1 MNSVNNKWIIWTI
14 FGSSLFSIATPGIAI
29 IPTILSLILALKFI
43 ITDKKILP
51 DVLQF
56 QKEFNNIKSLRKS
69 KENLN
74 IELES
79 LEENLQGKKS
89 ELKEVQSLL
98 NETELEYDYKLIYP
112 FDLDIL
118 DSLEINNLIE
128 KLTLKEKQM
137 LNVDNIVKSTGL
149 KGEDKKFYK
158 NQVKQITRL
167 FNAETSIILKKVTAK
182 NFKVCQKQILT
193 AFESINKI
201 FETDA
206 VKISEEILD
215 IKLEKLTLIY
225 KHQIKIED
233 EQILKR
239 EERERIKEENKVKK
253 ELEYKLNQIDKD
265 IKHHNNELIKLNK
278 YITKANSDVEKEIY
292 IEKIK
297 QLENKL
303 NELTITKDSVLERQV
318 KAQSGYVYIISNI
331 GSFGENIFKIGV
343 TRRLEPLER
352 IRELSSASVPFE
364 FDVHALIFSDNA
376 FALEDRLHKHFKNQ
390 QVNKVN
396 SRKEFYNINL
406 DEIKNLI
413 HSEYDNTVEFT
424 FEPKAEQYRES
435 LLISQNL

>member
-201 FETDA
+201 FETDS

-265 IKHHNNELIKLNK
+265 IKHHNNELIKL
-278 YITKANSDVEKEIY
+278 
-292 IEKIK
+292 
-297 QLENKL
+297 
-303 NELTITKDSVLERQV
+303 
-318 KAQSGYVYIISNI
+318 
-331 GSFGENIFKIGV
+331 
-343 TRRLEPLER
+343 
-352 IRELSSASVPFE
+352 
-364 FDVHALIFSDNA
+364 
-376 FALEDRLHKHFKNQ
+376 
-390 QVNKVN
+390 
-396 SRKEFYNINL
+396 
-406 DEIKNLI
+406 
-413 HSEYDNTVEFT
+413 
-424 FEPKAEQYRES
+424 
-435 LLISQNL
+435 

>member
-1 MNSVNNKWIIWTI
+1 M
-14 FGSSLFSIATPGIAI
+14 
-29 IPTILSLILALKFI
+29 
-43 ITDKKILP
+43 
-51 DVLQF
+51 
-56 QKEFNNIKSLRKS
+56 
-69 KENLN
+69 
-74 IELES
+74 
-79 LEENLQGKKS
+79 
-89 ELKEVQSLL
+89 KEVQSLL

-112 FDLDIL
+112 FDLDSL

-128 KLTLKEKQM
+128 KLTLKEKQI

-225 KHQIKIED
+225 KYQIKLED
-233 EQILKR
+233 EKILRR

-278 YITKANSDVEKEIY
+278 YIAKTNSDVEK
-292 IEKIK
+292 KCTSK
-297 QLENKL
+297 NNSVRRQ
-303 NELTITKDSVLERQV
+303 TKRVSHQ
-318 KAQSGYVYIISNI
+318 
-331 GSFGENIFKIGV
+331 
-343 TRRLEPLER
+343 
-352 IRELSSASVPFE
+352 
-364 FDVHALIFSDNA
+364 
-376 FALEDRLHKHFKNQ
+376 
-390 QVNKVN
+390 
-396 SRKEFYNINL
+396 
-406 DEIKNLI
+406 
-413 HSEYDNTVEFT
+413 
-424 FEPKAEQYRES
+424 
-435 LLISQNL
+435 

>member
-1 MNSVNNKWIIWTI
+1 MNSVNNKWMIWTI

-69 KENLN
+69 KENLK

-137 LNVDNIVKSTGL
+137 LNVDNIVKNTGL

-225 KHQIKIED
+225 KYQIKLED
-233 EQILKR
+233 EQILRR

-253 ELEYKLNQIDKD
+253 EL
-265 IKHHNNELIKLNK
+265 
-278 YITKANSDVEKEIY
+278 
-292 IEKIK
+292 
-297 QLENKL
+297 
-303 NELTITKDSVLERQV
+303 
-318 KAQSGYVYIISNI
+318 
-331 GSFGENIFKIGV
+331 
-343 TRRLEPLER
+343 
-352 IRELSSASVPFE
+352 
-364 FDVHALIFSDNA
+364 
-376 FALEDRLHKHFKNQ
+376 
-390 QVNKVN
+390 
-396 SRKEFYNINL
+396 
-406 DEIKNLI
+406 
-413 HSEYDNTVEFT
+413 
-424 FEPKAEQYRES
+424 
-435 LLISQNL
+435 

>member
-1 MNSVNNKWIIWTI
+1 MNSVNNKWMIWTI

-56 QKEFNNIKSLRKS
+56 QKEFDNIKSLRKS
-69 KENLN
+69 KREFK

-182 NFKVCQKQILT
+182 TLKF
-193 AFESINKI
+193 
-201 FETDA
+201 
-206 VKISEEILD
+206 VK
-215 IKLEKLTLIY
+215 TNTY
-225 KHQIKIED
+225 
-233 EQILKR
+233 
-239 EERERIKEENKVKK
+239 
-253 ELEYKLNQIDKD
+253 
-265 IKHHNNELIKLNK
+265 
-278 YITKANSDVEKEIY
+278 
-292 IEKIK
+292 
-297 QLENKL
+297 
-303 NELTITKDSVLERQV
+303 
-318 KAQSGYVYIISNI
+318 
-331 GSFGENIFKIGV
+331 SF
-343 TRRLEPLER
+343 
-352 IRELSSASVPFE
+352 
-364 FDVHALIFSDNA
+364 
-376 FALEDRLHKHFKNQ
+376 
-390 QVNKVN
+390 
-396 SRKEFYNINL
+396 
-406 DEIKNLI
+406 
-413 HSEYDNTVEFT
+413 
-424 FEPKAEQYRES
+424 
-435 LLISQNL
+435 

>member
-1 MNSVNNKWIIWTI
+1 MNTVNNKWMIWTV
-14 FGSSLFSIATPGIAI
+14 FGSSLLSIATPGLAI
-29 IPTILSLILALKFI
+29 IPTVLSLILALKFI

-51 DVLQF
+51 DVIQL

-69 KENLN
+69 KDNLK

-79 LEENLQGKKS
+79 LEENLQSKKS

-112 FDLDIL
+112 FDLDSL

-128 KLTLKEKQM
+128 KLTLKEKQI

-149 KGEDKKFYK
+149 KGENKKFYK

-225 KHQIKIED
+225 KYQIKLED
-233 EQILKR
+233 EQILRR

-265 IKHHNNELIKLNK
+265 IKHHNHELIKLNK
-278 YITKANSDVEKEIY
+278 YISKANNDVDKEIY
-292 IEKIK
+292 TEKIK

-303 NELTITKDSVLERQV
+303 NELTATKDTVLERQV

-435 LLISQNL
+435 LLIS